1 MEELIGSEYESPFGG
16 VVAST
21 ILGSER
27 FVCELTEKHVDGKQ
41 GDREL
46 SSARK
51 LISKPS
57 LQVIREAVEN
67 IFGGSRVNKNATIY
81 LCHKY
86 SGAGL
91 KEIGKMFG
99 VKESAVSQASRRFA
113 QVLEHD
119 KIMLNQ
125 IERVRMNLKLKSVGL
140 TVRSNS

>member
-16 VVAST
+16 VIAST

-27 FVCELTEKHVDGKQ
+27 FVCEITEKHVDAKQ

-57 LQVIREAVEN
+57 LQAILEAVE
-67 IFGGSRVNKNATIY
+67 ITFGGGLTSKNATIY

-91 KEIGKMFG
+91 KEIGEMFG

-113 QVLEHD
+113 QVLERD
-119 KIMLNQ
+119 KIMLSQ
-125 IERVRMNLKLKSVGL
+125 IEKVRMSLKL
-140 TVRSNS
+140 